1 MLEAFVFSDF
11 KPKIE
16 IVETFTYD
24 PNEKFIKVIEEYKKK
39 EKEKEEAF
47 RKLID
52 TMQLEMLRNQI
63 NP

>member
-16 IVETFTYD
+16 IIETYTYD
-24 PNEKFIKVIEEYKKK
+24 PNEKFIRAAQEYERI

>member
-1 MLEAFVFSDF
+1 MLEPFVFSDF

-16 IVETFTYD
+16 IVERLSYD
-24 PNEKFIKVIEEYKKK
+24 PNEKFIKAIKEQERIER
-39 EKEKEEAF
+39 EKEEAF

>member
-39 EKEKEEAF
+39 
-47 RKLID
+47 RK
-52 TMQLEMLRNQI
+52 RKRRSF
-63 NP
+63 